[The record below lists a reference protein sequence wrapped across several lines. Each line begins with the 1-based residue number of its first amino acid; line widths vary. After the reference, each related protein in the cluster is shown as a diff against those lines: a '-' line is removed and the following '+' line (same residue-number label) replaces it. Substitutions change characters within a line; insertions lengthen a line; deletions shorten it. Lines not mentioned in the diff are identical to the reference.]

1 MPADLGEPIASFGH
15 EMSARGQAFD
25 RDLRFK
31 DTWGRDCAFVGVV
44 TVRATILGQLRSGGF
59 DLRLEAYNLS
69 GFYSPSTGA
78 GTGDSPS
85 QKVGKGPFLRRP
97 N

>member
-31 DTWGRDCAFVGVV
+31 DT
-44 TVRATILGQLRSGGF
+44 
-59 DLRLEAYNLS
+59 
-69 GFYSPSTGA
+69 
-78 GTGDSPS
+78 
-85 QKVGKGPFLRRP
+85 
-97 N
+97 